1 MHDAEKC
8 CWGLGE
14 QNNMGFKSSM
24 RDNEKIIRYGEQEM
38 WEAAAAL
45 SYGILHKIY
54 PHILK

>member
-1 MHDAEKC
+1 MKIIACYRTNLEAGCTGFMHDAEKC

-38 WEAAAAL
+38 
-45 SYGILHKIY
+45 
-54 PHILK
+54 